1 MKWPSVVVQT
11 GPGSDKTR
19 GIEVRCVGSIPGFKS
34 MLILNHPRSLSVKVD
49 TSGFCLFVTRVQEFS
64 VSEITLKRV
73 FSGHQYLGVRI
84 FLFIISRQ
92 KQNIHGGYTT
102 ISICTSR
109 HLLDQRTVKL
119 PMIITNTQNYGVL
132 AQRFAIESLA
142 KSEIECD
149 HT

>member
-1 MKWPSVVVQT
+1 
-11 GPGSDKTR
+11 
-19 GIEVRCVGSIPGFKS
+19 

-149 HT
+149 HTWSHVSDHTETFIDMFFIACVILDSLILELD